1 MLDYLGGPSVIKKI
15 LTSET
20 GRQENQSQNDTTLEK
35 KKKRIYWPLLILKM
49 TTNQG
54 MQALLEVK
62 KKKKKDLPQNLHQGK
77 QPFSDTLALTQ

>member
-35 KKKRIYWPLLILKM
+35 KKKMNLL
-49 TTNQG
+49 
-54 MQALLEVK
+54 APADF
-62 KKKKKDLPQNLHQGK
+62 KDDHKPRNAGT
-77 QPFSDTLALTQ
+77 SRS